1 MKYIIVY
8 AMILIIVCISA
19 CKKKNDVILPNNNEV
34 NATVVVSP
42 TSTITINAKGTKA
55 KMACSILGG
64 GTFIEGTH
72 DNGAAV
78 YINISNPPAFSC
90 ITSPGTYNFS
100 CEYRKNVADPNTP
113 IWSNIPVNGG
123 SITNRGSITL
133 TVANDH
139 YGEGYFNAVAKCVS
153 SGCAY
158 GVDSVIITGTFKGNF

>member
-1 MKYIIVY
+1 MKKIIIYFIV
-8 AMILIIVCISA
+8 LITVFTSA
-19 CKKKNDVILPNNNEV
+19 CKKKNDPAPLNNNEV
-34 NATVVVSP
+34 NATVVISP

-78 YINISNPPAFSC
+78 YINISNPPALSC

-123 SITNRGSITL
+123 TITNRGSITL

-139 YGEGYFNAVAKCVS
+139 YGEGYFNAVSKCAS
-153 SGCAY
+153 PGCAY
-158 GVDSVIITGTFKGNF
+158 GVDSVIITGTFKGSF

>member
-1 MKYIIVY
+1 MKKIIVY
-8 AMILIIVCISA
+8 VLVVIAILISA
-19 CKKKNDVILPNNNEV
+19 CKKKNDPAPLNNNEV
-34 NATVVVSP
+34 NATVVISP

-78 YINISNPPAFSC
+78 YINISNPPALSC

-113 IWSNIPVNGG
+113 IFSNNGINPG
-123 SITNRGSITL
+123 SITFTTING
-133 TVANDH
+133 H
-139 YGEGYFNAVAKCVS
+139 YMQGTFTAVCWCNS
-153 SGCAY
+153 SGFMF
-158 GVDSVIITGTFKGNF
+158 GVDFVNVSGTFKGDY